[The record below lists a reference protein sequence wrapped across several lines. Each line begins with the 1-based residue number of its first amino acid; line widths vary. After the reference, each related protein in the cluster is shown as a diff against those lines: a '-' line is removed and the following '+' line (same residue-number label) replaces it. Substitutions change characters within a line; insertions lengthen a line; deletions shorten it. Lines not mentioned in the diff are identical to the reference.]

1 MTAIVVPD
9 KPRFKE
15 LLRNVSYDTDVTV
28 KSFPIQIKWEFKIN
42 DEVSKYRRKLLEILG
57 R

>member
-28 KSFPIQIKWEFKIN
+28 KSLPIQIKWEFKIN